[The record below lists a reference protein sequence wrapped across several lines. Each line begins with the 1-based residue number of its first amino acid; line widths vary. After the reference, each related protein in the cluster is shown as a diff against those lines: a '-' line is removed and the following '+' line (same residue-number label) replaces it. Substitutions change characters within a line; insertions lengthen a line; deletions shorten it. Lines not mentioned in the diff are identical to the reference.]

1 MTRPIAFV
9 LLQEPALPDLSALL
23 DVMRQRHPELS
34 WAPGLPGPNWPR
46 SPFILCDKR
55 IVIVMPV
62 EAPLPGDEEMWAR
75 AATTWPEAR
84 EVAARQRAHV
94 IVSLMGESESKLD
107 DAKIVTAVV
116 GGLIAVTAAACGV
129 VFCGWVARSSQTWL
143 EMSART
149 FARYPDYPF
158 LLWIDVTPF
167 QSDAQSGGVLTC
179 GLARFTGREI
189 EAEVP
194 TLSGPSLLRRVA
206 GLAGYMLEHGD
217 LIKDGDTIDDDD
229 AERVNVQYAV
239 SQLTGAPVLRL
250 SPEPTPLER

>member
-1 MTRPIAFV
+1 
-9 LLQEPALPDLSALL
+9 
-23 DVMRQRHPELS
+23 
-34 WAPGLPGPNWPR
+34 
-46 SPFILCDKR
+46 
-55 IVIVMPV
+55 
-62 EAPLPGDEEMWAR
+62 
-75 AATTWPEAR
+75 
-84 EVAARQRAHV
+84 V

-189 EAEVP
+189 EAESPACPALRCFGGWPGLPVTCSNMVIRSTTATP
-194 TLSGPSLLRRVA
+194 SETRRRSGSA
-206 GLAGYMLEHGD
+206 
-217 LIKDGDTIDDDD
+217 
-229 AERVNVQYAV
+229 
-239 SQLTGAPVLRL
+239 
-250 SPEPTPLER
+250 